1 MTVLALHALRA
12 WRSFRSFGRATSAAL
27 ADVARAGAETEAK
40 AKTIPERTERLTRAV
55 ERLQHSLE
63 RLAILRAAADDFG
76 RGVRGIRGAVPR
88 K

>member
-1 MTVLALHALRA
+1 LTVLALHALRA

-40 AKTIPERTERLTRAV
+40 AKTIPERTERLTQAV